1 MTRFV
6 EFIYH
11 DENGN
16 DTYLVPENK
25 REFNKAVRWV
35 EAMDE
40 DKLSSERNKAT
51 GNYLKSVKND
61 LKACKEKADK
71 CFEKASDIMDSV
83 KDVNEISEEETT
95 DTNKEPENITLTL

>member
-25 REFNKAVRWV
+25 REFNKAVRWIK
-35 EAMDE
+35 AMDE

-51 GNYLKSVKND
+51 GNYLKSVKKD
-61 LKACKEKADK
+61 LNTYKEETNTY
-71 CFEKASDIMDSV
+71 FEKASDIVNTV
-83 KDVNEISEEETT
+83 KTEDKCE
-95 DTNKEPENITLTL
+95 ENIADLNLESKDIVLNL